1 MEGICHRGRS
11 WSLKPS
17 LLLVYTLLG
26 SEDVSS
32 GLPASAAMPSHH
44 DRVSSLFCKSPFS

>member
-1 MEGICHRGRS
+1 MEEVCHRGRS

-17 LLLVYTLLG
+17 LLLVYTLLV

-32 GLPASAAMPSHH
+32 GLPASAAMPSGH
-44 DRVSSLFCKSPFS
+44 DRVNSFFCKPPFS